1 MGLTANSTIAV
12 ALLLLLSLLLTPPPV
27 SAKLTTTTFQ
37 YDNFSDSFQLGQT
50 LQADGQATI
59 SNFAL
64 QITLDTANSAFSSL
78 NNLSGRI
85 LYKTPFKLWEGWCH
99 KHGKLLLVYGYMP
112 NLSLD
117 RHLFSNGNSKP
128 LRWDLRLKI
137 ISGVASALHYLH
149 NEYDQRVV
157 HRDLKPSN
165 IMLDSEFNARLG
177 DFGLARAL
185 DNESTSYAEAEGVLG
200 TLGYIAPECF
210 HTCEATQQS
219 DMYAFGAV
227 LLEVVCGEKAK
238 SRIGGYQFLVDW
250 VWAMHREGRL
260 LEAVDK
266 RLGEDY
272 VVEEAQRILLLGLA
286 CSHPIASERPR
297 TQEISQMVSGSV
309 AVPEVPQFKP
319 AFVWPSLPM
328 GEEGISMATT
338 TTTSY
343 PTSQYGSGWTPL
355 AVGQESQRP
364 YSDSFN
370 TV

>member
-1 MGLTANSTIAV
+1 
-12 ALLLLLSLLLTPPPV
+12 
-27 SAKLTTTTFQ
+27 
-37 YDNFSDSFQLGQT
+37 
-50 LQADGQATI
+50 
-59 SNFAL
+59 
-64 QITLDTANSAFSSL
+64 
-78 NNLSGRI
+78 
-85 LYKTPFKLWEGWCH
+85 
-99 KHGKLLLVYGYMP
+99 MP

-128 LRWDLRLKI
+128 LSWDLRLKI

-185 DNESTSYAEAEGVLG
+185 DNESTSYADAEDVLG

-210 HTCEATQQS
+210 HTCKATQQS

-227 LLEVVCGEKAK
+227 LLEVVCGEKVR

-250 VWAMHREGRL
+250 VWAMHREGKL

-266 RLGEDY
+266 RLGEYY

-309 AVPEVPQFKP
+309 AVPEVSPFKP

-328 GEEGISMATT
+328 GEEGISMDTT
-338 TTTSY
+338 GGRARK
-343 PTSQYGSGWTPL
+343 PTPIYIII
-355 AVGQESQRP
+355 
-364 YSDSFN
+364 
-370 TV
+370 